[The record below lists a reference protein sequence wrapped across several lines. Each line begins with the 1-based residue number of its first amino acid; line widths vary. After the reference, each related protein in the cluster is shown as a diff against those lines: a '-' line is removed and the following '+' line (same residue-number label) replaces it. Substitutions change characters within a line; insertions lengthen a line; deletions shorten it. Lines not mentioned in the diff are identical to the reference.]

1 VPTFNKDKRC
11 MKDTFLPIH
20 KTSYLYEI
28 NKNNKDSVTNK
39 KNSDAHFINAFN
51 SRKADFLRQFF
62 PEMAIFT
69 FNTWPV
75 LKGMKN
81 ENETL

>member
-1 VPTFNKDKRC
+1 
-11 MKDTFLPIH
+11 MKDSFLPIH
-20 KTSYLYEI
+20 KSFYLFEI
-28 NKNNKDSVTNK
+28 KQNNKNSVTNK
-39 KNSDAHFINAFN
+39 KNSDVHFINVFN
-51 SRKADFLRQFF
+51 SRKPDFLRQFF

-69 FNTWPV
+69 FNTWSV